1 MTDYSKL
8 ASEARKRALNADAF
22 GERDYAA
29 RQRAEAIR
37 LEKLAKLAK
46 LGAVSESK

>member
-1 MTDYSKL
+1 MNYSKL
-8 ASEARKRALNADAF
+8 ASEARQRACTADAL
-22 GERDYAA
+22 GERDYANS
-29 RQRAEAIR
+29 QRAEALR